1 MLRFLREPR
10 WIALI
15 IAVPVGVVLCLML
28 SNWQWNRYEGRKD
41 ANQVQNANMSQ
52 EPTDIAKVI
61 PVGSTVNDSNLW
73 RPVTAT
79 GRYVPSAQVLVRKK
93 PLNNSMG
100 FWVVTPLV
108 TADKTVVVVNRGW
121 IKADSDAKSSPT
133 VPPPPTGQ
141 VTVEGSLQGSVPGP
155 AVRPS
160 DIPVGQVTSLDAAAI
175 GTAAGAT
182 VLPGYIDLVKSDPAQ
197 GGLTPIPP
205 PEISEGS
212 HLSYS
217 LQWIAF
223 AVMFIVGLV
232 LLTRR
237 EFQMQRREKGL
248 VGGAEPDEPDLSDE
262 AAQPGESSRLPQDSR
277 Q

>member
-1 MLRFLREPR
+1 VLRFLREPR

-28 SNWQWNRYEGRKD
+28 SDWQWNRYEGRKD
-41 ANQVQNANMSQ
+41 ANEVQNANMAA

-61 PVGSTVNDSNLW
+61 PVGSTVNDTNLW

-79 GRYVPSAQVLVRKK
+79 GEYVPSAQVLVRKK

-100 FWVVTPLV
+100 FWVATPLV
-108 TADKTVVVVNRGW
+108 TADKSVVVVNRGW

-133 VPPPPTGQ
+133 VPPPPSGQ

-155 AVRPS
+155 AARPA
-160 DIPVGQVTSLDAAAI
+160 DIPIGQVTSLDVASI

-182 VLPGYIDLVKSDPAQ
+182 VLPGYINLVESTPPQ

-223 AVMFIVGLV
+223 AVMFLVGLV
-232 LLTRR
+232 LLVRR
-237 EFQMQRREKGL
+237 EFQMQRRERD
-248 VGGAEPDEPDLSDE
+248 VAGGEGPDVREPADQD
-262 AAQPGESSRLPQDSR
+262 AQPGESARLPQDSR